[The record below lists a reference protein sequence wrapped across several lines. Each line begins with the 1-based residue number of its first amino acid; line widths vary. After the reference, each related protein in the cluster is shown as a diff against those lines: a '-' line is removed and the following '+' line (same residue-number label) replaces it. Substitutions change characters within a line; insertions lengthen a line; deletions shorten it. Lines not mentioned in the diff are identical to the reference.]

1 MPTNFLLVMLNNNS
15 INNDKVLDL
24 VLNKRFWNSVASGD
38 KTEVYRIIN
47 PLSILHFINEEYHP
61 CFDTWNIVN
70 DFIFW
75 YNFTKLDRNIIFRGY
90 DVVCFHLLYP
100 EISMSF
106 KIEAISVKHG
116 EFCSLIWGADPDK
129 YYFVIK
135 LGERIS

>member
-1 MPTNFLLVMLNNNS
+1 MHNNNS
-15 INNDKVLDL
+15 IQNVKVLDL
-24 VLNKRFWNSVASGD
+24 VLEKRWWNLIASGD
-38 KTEVYRIIN
+38 KTEEYRLVN
-47 PLSILHFINEEYHP
+47 RWSILRLINEEYHI
-61 CFDTWNIVN
+61 CFNTDDIVT
-70 DFIFW
+70 DFMAW
-75 YNFTKLDRNIIFRGY
+75 YNFTKLDRNKIFRGY

>member
-1 MPTNFLLVMLNNNS
+1 MHNNNS
-15 INNDKVLDL
+15 IQNVKVLDL
-24 VLNKRFWNSVASGD
+24 VLEKRWWNLIASGD
-38 KTEVYRIIN
+38 KTEEYRLVN
-47 PLSILHFINEEYHP
+47 RWSILRLINEEYHI
-61 CFDTWNIVN
+61 CFNTDDIVT
-70 DFIFW
+70 DFMAW
-75 YNFTKLDRNIIFRGY
+75 YNFTKLDRNKIFRGY
-90 DVVCFHLLYP
+90 DVVCFHLVYP

>member
-1 MPTNFLLVMLNNNS
+1 MHNNNS
-15 INNDKVLDL
+15 IQNVKVLDL
-24 VLNKRFWNSVASGD
+24 VLEKRWWNLIASGD
-38 KTEVYRIIN
+38 KTEEYRLVN
-47 PLSILHFINEEYHP
+47 RWSILRLINEEYHI
-61 CFDTWNIVN
+61 CFDTDDIVT
-70 DFIFW
+70 DFMAW
-75 YNFTKLDRNIIFRGY
+75 YNFTKLDRNKIFRGY

>member
-1 MPTNFLLVMLNNNS
+1 MHNNNS
-15 INNDKVLDL
+15 IQNVKVLDL
-24 VLNKRFWNSVASGD
+24 VLEKRWWNLIASGD
-38 KTEVYRIIN
+38 KTEEYRLVN
-47 PLSILHFINEEYHP
+47 RWSILRLINEEYHI
-61 CFDTWNIVN
+61 CFDTDDIVT
-70 DFIFW
+70 DFMAW
-75 YNFTKLDRNIIFRGY
+75 YNFTKLDRNKIFRGY
-90 DVVCFHLLYP
+90 DVVCFHLVYP